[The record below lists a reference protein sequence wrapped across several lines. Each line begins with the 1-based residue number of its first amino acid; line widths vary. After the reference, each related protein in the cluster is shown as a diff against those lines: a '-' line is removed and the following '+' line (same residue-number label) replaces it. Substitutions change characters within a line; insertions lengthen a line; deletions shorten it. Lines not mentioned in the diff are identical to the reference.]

1 MERKRACRWYLWLWL
16 SPLLT
21 VPTLLI
27 LRGSLDTLIWAMAL
41 PSRAGS
47 GAVNYRTIVERVAI
61 LVAVL
66 GSALWHLMLLIP
78 ARDKESAF
86 VRWHGRQALL
96 IAGVRTA
103 IPMLLGLLIGGDG
116 QWWSIPVLLI
126 IWLGGTLWGQRQATR
141 GECSLMRR
149 FGQEEPLSPSQRS
162 APALSGGEQ
171 DAQVLIEIVRFS
183 RDPEERRK
191 AVAEL
196 SRRGMVE
203 TL

>member
-1 MERKRACRWYLWLWL
+1 METKRACRWYLWLWL

-27 LRGSLDTLIWAMAL
+27 LSGILDTLIWALAP

-47 GAVNYRTIVERVAI
+47 GAVNYYTIVERMTT
-61 LVAVL
+61 LVAVA
-66 GSALWHLMLLIP
+66 GSALWHLVLLVP
-78 ARDKESAF
+78 AGDKESAF

-103 IPMLLGLLIGGDG
+103 VPMLLGLAIGGDG
-116 QWWSIPVLLI
+116 PWWSIPVLLI
-126 IWLGGTLWGQRQATR
+126 VWLGGTLWGQRQATR

-149 FGQEEPLSPSQRS
+149 FSREEPLSPPQKA
-162 APALSGGEQ
+162 APALSGGEH
-171 DAQVLIEIVRFS
+171 DAQALIEIVRFS
-183 RDPEERRK
+183 RDLEERRK
-191 AVAEL
+191 AVEEL

>member
-1 MERKRACRWYLWLWL
+1 MERKRARRWYLWLWL

-27 LRGSLDTLIWAMAL
+27 LSGILDTLIWALA
-41 PSRAGS
+41 PPTRAVSGS
-47 GAVNYRTIVERVAI
+47 VNYHTIVERVAAV
-61 LVAVL
+61 VAVL
-66 GSALWHLMLLIP
+66 GSALWHLVLLIP

-103 IPMLLGLLIGGDG
+103 IPMMLGLLIGGDG
-116 QWWSIPVLLI
+116 PWWSIPILLI
-126 IWLGGTLWGQRQATR
+126 IWLAGTLWGQRQATR
-141 GECSLMRR
+141 GECSLMRW
-149 FGQEEPLSPSQRS
+149 FGQEEPWWTV
-162 APALSGGEQ
+162 GEADPKAWPREH
-171 DAQVLIEIVRFS
+171 DAQALVEIVRFS
-183 RDPEERRK
+183 RDPEERRR
-191 AVAEL
+191 AVEEL